1 MKQHGV
7 LLLTHEIKMSLFDN
21 LDKPH
26 GQSLT
31 EDNEIPP
38 LDHFPPNDYGSMRWW
53 ASHRRMGSPR
63 IKWIS
68 FPLETSEYRK
78 ENELERGVIQTVPW
92 GRL

>member
-53 ASHRRMGSPR
+53 AFGS
-63 IKWIS
+63 
-68 FPLETSEYRK
+68 
-78 ENELERGVIQTVPW
+78 RGSGTNPHFDPYHTDA
-92 GRL
+92 GDLRG